1 MSKVKYFRPKSPD
14 PSMKGKGA
22 NMGIAKFGH
31 LNEIMDVFK
40 QMQDNVYA
48 NNAAAITGGLVP
60 GDFYRT
66 ATGEIR
72 IVV

>member
-1 MSKVKYFRPKSPD
+1 MPEIKKFTPQSPD
-14 PSMKGKGA
+14 PSMKGNEK
-22 NMGIAKFGH
+22 NMGLAKFGH
-31 LNEIMDVFK
+31 LNILVEVFQ
-40 QMQDNVYA
+40 QMQNNVYA
-48 NNAAAITGGLVP
+48 NNAAAIAGGLVA

>member
-1 MSKVKYFRPKSPD
+1 MPEIKRFTPSSPD
-14 PSMKGKGA
+14 PAMKGKGA
-22 NMGIAKFGH
+22 NMGLAKFGH
-31 LNEIMDVFK
+31 LNELVDVFL
-40 QMQDNVYA
+40 QMQNNVYA
-48 NNAAAITGGLVP
+48 NNAAAIAGGLVA